1 MEEKVKAIVISSKDF
16 KEKDKQIVLF
26 SLEKGKVTAFL
37 KGVKGANAKLK
48 FAKELF
54 CFGDYVLTESKV
66 GKIVTSC
73 EPIDMFYDITQ
84 NYENFSQGA
93 LILDVLNTVVN
104 FNETNTALFINTL
117 KALKILAY
125 EKVNPHYVSLK
136 FLIGIFEALGYKL
149 SLNKCCCCGGL
160 FVNRR
165 FLCLETGEITCL
177 GCKSPQSIE
186 ISNSVHT
193 ALRILSTTD
202 YEKLSTIKLVS
213 GSEKEALFLLVQ
225 NFEQRFSK
233 KLKIF

>member
-1 MEEKVKAIVISSKDF
+1 MEEKVKAIVILSKDY

-26 SLEKGKVTAFL
+26 SLENGKITAFL
-37 KGVKGANAKLK
+37 KGVKGAKAKLK
-48 FAKELF
+48 YAKELF

-73 EPIDMFYDITQ
+73 EPVETFYDITK
-84 NYENFSQGA
+84 NYENFSQGT
-93 LILDVLNTVVN
+93 LILDILNTVIN
-104 FNETNTALFINTL
+104 YNEQNSILFLNTL

-125 EKVNPHYVSLK
+125 EDVNPVYVSLK

-149 SLNKCCCCGGL
+149 SLNRCCCCGGP

-165 FLCLETGEITCL
+165 FLSLETGEITCL
-177 GCKSPQSIE
+177 GCKSPQSVE
-186 ISNSVHT
+186 ITNGVHT
-193 ALRILSTTD
+193 ALRILSTTE
-202 YEKLSTIKLVS
+202 YEKLSTIKLAN
-213 GSEKEALFLLVQ
+213 GSEKEALLLLAE